1 MIKERI
7 CYAVVFAVE
16 AAIAW
21 FYYGNIYSIKRFQP
35 AFGMSFV
42 FGYLLLFLLSFIEKP
57 AVNILTFFCVNL
69 TLLLFN
75 YKCSAKAGILQ
86 AAFLTFSNGVSE
98 VLVDLVLTSLGFDY
112 NAYTYNFAVM
122 LALVILSK
130 LLYLVI
136 IFGAAHI
143 FKPQSANQDES
154 NLTTL
159 LGVMPVVS
167 GFIVV
172 TVTYIGLTSELNP
185 VTEIMATIS
194 MLALLLLNL
203 AVLILYGRIQV
214 IAAENAALSISK
226 AQDEAHADY
235 YILLR
240 DQYDSQQIMIHD
252 IRKHLGSIRDMLEI
266 GNTAEAEH
274 YIEELEA
281 IPSLNRTVKFC
292 DDPLLNVILSR
303 YISWAQDIGIA
314 FHCDI
319 KSSDFSFMDATSITA
334 LFSNLLSNAVESAQ
348 KSEEKKV
355 ELSIVKNAEEEYIMI
370 SLENSCDIAPESDPN
385 GNFKTTKVN
394 QRIHGYGLKSINR
407 VIQKYDGISLPR
419 YDSSSKTFCYTIR
432 FPISSESSFKP

>member
-21 FYYGNIYSIKRFQP
+21 FYYGNIYSVKRAQS
-35 AFGMSFV
+35 AYYLSFII
-42 FGYLLLFLLSFIEKP
+42 GYLLLFLLSLLDMP
-57 AVNILTFFCVNL
+57 ALNALTFFCVNL

-75 YKCSAKAGILQ
+75 YKCSVKSSILQ
-86 AAFLTFSNGVSE
+86 AAFLSFSNGVSE
-98 VLVDLVLTSLGFDY
+98 VLVNLVLTSLGFDY
-112 NAYTYNFAVM
+112 NAYTYNFTIM
-122 LALVILSK
+122 LALGIVSK

-136 IFGAAHI
+136 VFLAAHI
-143 FKPQSANQDES
+143 FKPQSNNQNES
-154 NLTTL
+154 NLTSF
-159 LGVMPVVS
+159 LGIMPVVS
-167 GFIVV
+167 VFIVV
-172 TVTYIGLTSELNP
+172 TVTYIGMTSELKSM
-185 VTEIMATIS
+185 TELMATIS
-194 MLALLLLNL
+194 MLALLIVNL
-203 AVLILYGRIQV
+203 AVLILYGRIQT
-214 IAAENAALSISK
+214 IAAENAAFSISK

-252 IRKHLGSIRDMLEI
+252 IRKHLGFIRDMLET

-274 YIEELEA
+274 YIEDLEA
-281 IPSLNRTVKFC
+281 MPSLKRTVKLC

-303 YISWAQDIGIA
+303 YISWAQELGIT

-355 ELSIVKNAEEEYIMI
+355 ELSIVKNSEEEYIMV
-370 SLENSCDIAPESDPN
+370 SLENSCDTAPETDIN
-385 GNFKTTKVN
+385 GNFKTTKAN
-394 QRIHGYGLKSINR
+394 LRLHGYGLKSIER
-407 VIQKYDGISLPR
+407 VIQKYNGMAMPR
-419 YDSSSKTFCYTIR
+419 YNSIARTFHYTIR
-432 FPISSESSFKP
+432 FPLEQSS

>member
-21 FYYGNIYSIKRFQP
+21 FYYGNIYPIKRFQP

-42 FGYLLLFLLSFIEKP
+42 FGYLLLFLLSANGKP
-57 AVNILTFFCVNL
+57 ALNILTFFCVNL
-69 TLLLFN
+69 TLLMFN

-98 VLVDLVLTSLGFDY
+98 VLINLILTFFHFDY
-112 NAYTYNFAVM
+112 NAYTYNFTVM
-122 LALVILSK
+122 LALGIASK

-136 IFGAAHI
+136 IFLAAHI
-143 FKPQSANQDES
+143 FKPQSANQNES

-159 LGVMPVVS
+159 LGVMPAVS

-185 VTEIMATIS
+185 VTEIMVTIS
-194 MLALLLLNL
+194 MLALLIVNL

-226 AQDEAHADY
+226 AQDEANVDY

-266 GNTAEAEH
+266 GNAVEAEH
-274 YIEELEA
+274 YIETLESM
-281 IPSLNRTVKFC
+281 PSLERTVKLC

-303 YISWAQDIGIA
+303 YISWAQDIGVA

-355 ELSIVKNAEEEYIMI
+355 ELSIVKNTEEEYIMI
-370 SLENSCDIAPESDPN
+370 SLENSCDIAPETDTT

-432 FPISSESSFKP
+432 FPISNES

>member
-21 FYYGNIYSIKRFQP
+21 FYYGNIYSTKRTQSVCYL
-35 AFGMSFV
+35 SFIV
-42 FGYLLLFLLSFIEKP
+42 GYLLLFLLSGCEIP
-57 AVNILTFFCVNL
+57 ALNLLMFFCVNL

-98 VLVDLVLTSLGFDY
+98 VLVDLVLTSLGLDY

-122 LALVILSK
+122 LALVIISK
-130 LLYLVI
+130 LLYLAVI
-136 IFGAAHI
+136 FLAVYI
-143 FKPQSANQDES
+143 FKPHSTNQNET
-154 NLTTL
+154 NLTSL
-159 LGVMPVVS
+159 LGIMPAVS
-167 GFIVV
+167 VFVVV
-172 TVTYIGLTSELNP
+172 TIAYIAMTSELKTM
-185 VTEIMATIS
+185 TELMATIS

-226 AQDEAHADY
+226 AQDEANADY

-266 GNTAEAEH
+266 GNAAEAEH
-274 YIEELEA
+274 YIKELEA
-281 IPSLNRTVKFC
+281 IPSLNRTMKLC

-303 YISWAQDIGIA
+303 YIIWAQDSGIT
-314 FHCDI
+314 FHCDV

-348 KSEEKKV
+348 KSEEKRV
-355 ELSIVKNAEEEYIMI
+355 ELSIVKNPEEEYIMI
-370 SLENSCDIAPESDPN
+370 SLENSCDTAPETDTN

-394 QRIHGYGLKSINR
+394 QGIHGYGLKSINR

-419 YDSSSKTFCYTIR
+419 YDFAAKTFCYIIR
-432 FPISSESSFKP
+432 FPTSSAS

>member
-21 FYYGNIYSIKRFQP
+21 FYYGNIYPIKRFQP

-42 FGYLLLFLLSFIEKP
+42 FGYLLLFLLSANGKP
-57 AVNILTFFCVNL
+57 ALNILTFFCVNL
-69 TLLLFN
+69 TLLMFN

-98 VLVDLVLTSLGFDY
+98 VLINLILTFFHFDY
-112 NAYTYNFAVM
+112 NAYTYNFTVM
-122 LALVILSK
+122 LALGIASK

-136 IFGAAHI
+136 IFLAAHI
-143 FKPQSANQDES
+143 FKPQSANQNES

-159 LGVMPVVS
+159 LGVMPAVS

-185 VTEIMATIS
+185 VTEIMVTIS
-194 MLALLLLNL
+194 MLALLIVNL

-226 AQDEAHADY
+226 AQDEANVDY

-266 GNTAEAEH
+266 GNAAEAEH
-274 YIEELEA
+274 YIETLESM
-281 IPSLNRTVKFC
+281 PSLERTVKLC

-303 YISWAQDIGIA
+303 YISWAQDIGIT

-370 SLENSCDIAPESDPN
+370 SLENSCDIAPETDTT

-432 FPISSESSFKP
+432 FPISNES

>member
-21 FYYGNIYSIKRFQP
+21 FYYGNIYPIKRFQP

-42 FGYLLLFLLSFIEKP
+42 FGYLLLFLLSANGKP
-57 AVNILTFFCVNL
+57 ALNILTFFCVNL
-69 TLLLFN
+69 TLLMFN

-98 VLVDLVLTSLGFDY
+98 VLINLILTFFHFDY
-112 NAYTYNFAVM
+112 NAYTYNFTVM
-122 LALVILSK
+122 LALGIASK

-136 IFGAAHI
+136 IFLAAHI
-143 FKPQSANQDES
+143 FKPQSANQNES

-159 LGVMPVVS
+159 LGVMPAVS

-185 VTEIMATIS
+185 VTEIMVTIS
-194 MLALLLLNL
+194 MLALLIVNL

-226 AQDEAHADY
+226 AQDEANVDY

-266 GNTAEAEH
+266 GNAVEAEH
-274 YIEELEA
+274 YIETLESM
-281 IPSLNRTVKFC
+281 PSLERKVKLC

-303 YISWAQDIGIA
+303 YISWAQDIGVA

-355 ELSIVKNAEEEYIMI
+355 ELSIVKNTEEEYIMI
-370 SLENSCDIAPESDPN
+370 SLENSCDIAPETDTT

-432 FPISSESSFKP
+432 FPISNES

>member
-21 FYYGNIYSIKRFQP
+21 FYYGNIYPIKRFQP

-42 FGYLLLFLLSFIEKP
+42 FGYLLLFLLSANGKP
-57 AVNILTFFCVNL
+57 ALNILTFLCVNL
-69 TLLLFN
+69 TLLMFN

-98 VLVDLVLTSLGFDY
+98 VLINLILTFFHFDY
-112 NAYTYNFAVM
+112 NAYTYNFTVM
-122 LALVILSK
+122 LALGIASK

-136 IFGAAHI
+136 IFLAAHI
-143 FKPQSANQDES
+143 FKPQSANQNES

-159 LGVMPVVS
+159 LGVMPAVS

-185 VTEIMATIS
+185 VTEIMVTIS
-194 MLALLLLNL
+194 MLALLIVNL

-226 AQDEAHADY
+226 AQDEANVDY

-266 GNTAEAEH
+266 GNAVEAEH
-274 YIEELEA
+274 YIETLESM
-281 IPSLNRTVKFC
+281 PSLERTVKLC

-303 YISWAQDIGIA
+303 YISWAQDIGVA

-355 ELSIVKNAEEEYIMI
+355 ELSIVKNTEEEYIMI
-370 SLENSCDIAPESDPN
+370 SLENSCDIAPETDTT

-432 FPISSESSFKP
+432 FPISNES

>member
-21 FYYGNIYSIKRFQP
+21 FYYGNIYPIKRFQP

-42 FGYLLLFLLSFIEKP
+42 FGYLLLFLLSANVKP
-57 AVNILTFFCVNL
+57 ALNILTFFCVNL
-69 TLLLFN
+69 TLLMFN

-98 VLVDLVLTSLGFDY
+98 VLINLILTFFHFDY
-112 NAYTYNFAVM
+112 NAYTYNFTVM
-122 LALVILSK
+122 LALGIASK

-136 IFGAAHI
+136 IFLAAHI
-143 FKPQSANQDES
+143 FKPQSANQNES

-159 LGVMPVVS
+159 LGVMPAVS

-185 VTEIMATIS
+185 VTEIMVTIS
-194 MLALLLLNL
+194 MLALLIVNL

-226 AQDEAHADY
+226 AQDEANVDY

-266 GNTAEAEH
+266 GNAVEAEH
-274 YIEELEA
+274 YIETLESM
-281 IPSLNRTVKFC
+281 PSLERTVKLC

-303 YISWAQDIGIA
+303 YISWAQDIGVA

-355 ELSIVKNAEEEYIMI
+355 ELSIVKNTEEEYIMI
-370 SLENSCDIAPESDPN
+370 SLENSCDIAPETDTT

-432 FPISSESSFKP
+432 FPISNES

>member
-21 FYYGNIYSIKRFQP
+21 FYYGNIYPIKRFQP

-42 FGYLLLFLLSFIEKP
+42 FGYLLLFLLSANGKP
-57 AVNILTFFCVNL
+57 ALNILTFFCVNL
-69 TLLLFN
+69 TLLMFN

-98 VLVDLVLTSLGFDY
+98 VLINLILTFFHFDY
-112 NAYTYNFAVM
+112 NAYTCNFTVM
-122 LALVILSK
+122 LALGIASK

-136 IFGAAHI
+136 IFLAAHI
-143 FKPQSANQDES
+143 FKPQSANQNES

-159 LGVMPVVS
+159 LGVMPAVS

-185 VTEIMATIS
+185 VTEIMVTIS
-194 MLALLLLNL
+194 MLALLIVNL

-226 AQDEAHADY
+226 AQDEANVDY

-266 GNTAEAEH
+266 GNAVEAEH
-274 YIEELEA
+274 YIETLESM
-281 IPSLNRTVKFC
+281 PSLERTVKLC

-303 YISWAQDIGIA
+303 YISWAQDIGVA

-355 ELSIVKNAEEEYIMI
+355 ELSIVKNTEEEYIMI
-370 SLENSCDIAPESDPN
+370 SLENSCDIAPETDTT

-432 FPISSESSFKP
+432 FPISNES

>member
-21 FYYGNIYSIKRFQP
+21 FYYGNIYSVKRTQS
-35 AFGMSFV
+35 AYYLSFII
-42 FGYLLLFLLSFIEKP
+42 GYLLLFLLSLLDMP
-57 AVNILTFFCVNL
+57 ALNALTFFCVNL

-75 YKCSAKAGILQ
+75 YKCSVKSSILQ
-86 AAFLTFSNGVSE
+86 AAFLSFSNGVSE
-98 VLVDLVLTSLGFDY
+98 VLVNLVLTSLGFDY
-112 NAYTYNFAVM
+112 NAYTYNFTIM
-122 LALVILSK
+122 LALGIVSK

-136 IFGAAHI
+136 VFLAAHI
-143 FKPQSANQDES
+143 FKPQSNNQNES
-154 NLTTL
+154 NLTSF
-159 LGVMPVVS
+159 LGIMPVVS
-167 GFIVV
+167 VFIVV
-172 TVTYIGLTSELNP
+172 TVTYIGMTSELKSM
-185 VTEIMATIS
+185 TELMATIS
-194 MLALLLLNL
+194 MLALLIVNL
-203 AVLILYGRIQV
+203 AVLILYGRIQT
-214 IAAENAALSISK
+214 IAAENAAFSISK

-252 IRKHLGSIRDMLEI
+252 IRKHLGFIRDMLET

-274 YIEELEA
+274 YIEDLEA
-281 IPSLNRTVKFC
+281 MPSLKRTVKLC

-303 YISWAQDIGIA
+303 YISWAQELGIT

-355 ELSIVKNAEEEYIMI
+355 ELSIVKNSEEEYIMI
-370 SLENSCDIAPESDPN
+370 SLENSCDTAPETDIN
-385 GNFKTTKVN
+385 GNFKTTKAN
-394 QRIHGYGLKSINR
+394 LRLHGYGLKSIER
-407 VIQKYDGISLPR
+407 VIQKYNGMAMPR
-419 YDSSSKTFCYTIR
+419 YNSIARTFHYTIR
-432 FPISSESSFKP
+432 FPFEQSS